1 MAKEA
6 GVPYRVLVIDDDADV
21 ADVVLAILSDDGY
34 LVSTLTDIAHDSIL
48 VAVGKQEPDCILL
61 DGGDRAGYGS
71 SWAEAAY
78 LAARERSVPT
88 IMFSAD
94 IRDIREAGAEET
106 DRARAADFAAVLQ
119 KPFALDDLLTAVAT
133 ACGRSEPFNQS
144 ADGDHERTVALVDR
158 LRQEGALDIRTSDRR
173 EWATF
178 RPKGGDA
185 ICQIYWWQRMG
196 VYLVGCYEEDGT
208 LKRLGNF
215 FELDAAIAEAFSW
228 ATPLPEL
235 AAPAAVVRPNV

>member
-6 GVPYRVLVIDDDADV
+6 AAPYRVLVIDDDADV

-61 DGGDRAGYGS
+61 DGSHTTDYGS

-88 IMFSAD
+88 IMFSAHM
-94 IRDIREAGAEET
+94 RDLREAGAEET
-106 DRARAADFAAVLQ
+106 DRALAADFAAVLA
-119 KPFALDDLLTAVAT
+119 KPFGLDDLLTAVAT

-144 ADGDHERTVALVDR
+144 AEGDRERTMALVDR
-158 LRQEGALDIRTSDRR
+158 LRQEGATDIRTSDRR

-178 RPKGGDA
+178 RPNDGDA
-185 ICQIYWWQRMG
+185 ICQLYWWQRMG
-196 VYLVGCYEEDGT
+196 VYLVGCYEEDGS

-228 ATPLPEL
+228 AT
-235 AAPAAVVRPNV
+235 RPPKS